1 MSINHA
7 SRRRVDF
14 FGPFFS
20 RGIFGG
26 FRGIFG
32 TFFAKTASYR
42 LVEKNPKNV
51 KKVSKFFRK
60 FSKKKKSINSASQR
74 GGVKKPQKKGR
85 KKVKFF
91 PGNFGV
97 FRGVFRV
104 DFWSIFG
111 CFFDRFTLRNI
122 SFNTSGKSRGNRG
135 NFGKFRGSPGDHFG
149 PLKTVLL
156 IFGNG
161 TKSIVRC

>member
-1 MSINHA
+1 LSKISENFFGKIGFLKFRKKSPKKCNLSINHA

-74 GGVKKPQKKGR
+74 GGSKNPK
-85 KKVKFF
+85 KKV
-91 PGNFGV
+91 
-97 FRGVFRV
+97 
-104 DFWSIFG
+104 
-111 CFFDRFTLRNI
+111 
-122 SFNTSGKSRGNRG
+122 GK
-135 NFGKFRGSPGDHFG
+135 K
-149 PLKTVLL
+149 
-156 IFGNG
+156 
-161 TKSIVRC
+161 